1 MINYKCYKADELIK
15 LLGNNFHI
23 IDEKVQDNFSDWC
36 TGDVDTENVNKFYIT
51 NRYDIKEIIEWH
63 GLWTVMVIKLID
75 NTEIK
80 LHSSNINSQ
89 DKSLIRIVEN
99 ELFSPSFKRQENYI
113 LANDNLDKW
122 LSYNGIT
129 QKQLEAISVDFSL
142 YPTYI
147 YKDIYDPIIKNGE
160 ICGYH
165 CQDMRL
171 SEDKIDKALAD
182 IKDIETRLKID
193 KILKSFEKVFQ

>member
-23 IDEKVQDNFSDWC
+23 IDENVQDNFSDWC

-51 NRYDIKEIIEWH
+51 NRDDIKEIIEWH
-63 GLWTVMVIKLID
+63 SLWTEIVIKLTD

-80 LHSSNINSQ
+80 LHASNVNSEG
-89 DKSLIRIVEN
+89 KSLIRIVEN

-142 YPTYI
+142 CPTYI
-147 YKDIYDPIIKNGE
+147 YKDIYNPIIKNGE

-171 SEDKIDKALAD
+171 SENQIDKALAD
-182 IKDIETRLKID
+182 IKDIEMRLKID
-193 KILKSFEKVFQ
+193 KILKSFEKVYQ

>member
-1 MINYKCYKADELIK
+1 MINYKCYKSDELIK

-23 IDEKVQDNFSDWC
+23 IDKYAQDNFSDWC
-36 TGDVDTENVNKFYIT
+36 TCNVDTENVNKFYIT
-51 NRYDIKEIIEWH
+51 NRDDIKEIIEWH
-63 GLWTVMVIKLID
+63 GLWTEIIIILID

-80 LHSSNINSQ
+80 LHSSNINSKE
-89 DKSLIRIVEN
+89 KSLIRIVEN

-113 LANDNLDKW
+113 LTNDNLDKW

-129 QKQLEAISVDFSL
+129 QKQLETISVDFSL

-160 ICGYH
+160 ICGYY

-171 SEDKIDKALAD
+171 TEGEIDKALAD
-182 IKDIETRLKID
+182 IKDIKMRLKID
-193 KILKSFEKVFQ
+193 KILKSFEKVYQ

>member
-1 MINYKCYKADELIK
+1 MINYKCYKANELIK
-15 LLGNNFHI
+15 LLGNNFRI
-23 IDEKVQDNFSDWC
+23 VDEKVQDNFSDWC

-51 NRYDIKEIIEWH
+51 NRDDIKKIVEWH
-63 GLWTVMVIKLID
+63 GLWTEIVVELTD
-75 NTEIK
+75 NTEVN

-89 DKSLIRIVEN
+89 DKSLIRIIEN
-99 ELFSPSFKRQENYI
+99 DFFSPSFKRQENYI
-113 LANDNLDKW
+113 LANNDLDKW
-122 LSYNGIT
+122 LSYNGII

-147 YKDIYDPIIKNGE
+147 YKDIYEPIIKNGD

-165 CQDMRL
+165 CQNMRL

-182 IKDIETRLKID
+182 IKDIEMRLKIE
-193 KILKSFEKVFQ
+193 KILKSFERAYQ